1 MLHSWLSSE
10 KDGKLETL
18 IIIYSIS
25 VEYDLSRR
33 TKVTIYTSI
42 NSKRVTQMREDE
54 AVITF
59 KMVGGESLVDMGFYR
74 IYFTLIP
81 GR

>member
-10 KDGKLETL
+10 KDGKFETL
-18 IIIYSIS
+18 IIMNSIS
-25 VEYDLSRR
+25 VEHDLSRR